1 LQQADL
7 VQTITD
13 ILVDAGLPPRRLE
26 LEITESAIIG
36 DRTRALHLLRQIKA
50 LGVGI
55 AMDDFGTGYSSLDT
69 LQAFPFDKIKID
81 KSFVLKAVSN
91 HQATAIVRAVLA
103 SGGASRYRSLPKGW
117 RQRSSWPCWCAK
129 AVRKRKG
136 TITAGPGIE
145 TRTGTGRHR
154 ARLTGRNYLWRSV

>member
-1 LQQADL
+1 MRAC
-7 VQTITD
+7 
-13 ILVDAGLPPRRLE
+13 RRAVSNWQ
-26 LEITESAIIG
+26 ITESAIIG

-103 SGGASRYRSLPKGW
+103 LGRSLEIPVLAEGVETEE
-117 RQRSSWPCWCAK
+117 QLAML
-129 AVRKRKG
+129 VREG
-136 TITAGPGIE
+136 CTEAQGYYY
-145 TRTGTGRHR
+145 GRPR
-154 ARLTGRNYLWRSV
+154 RLKPEQAPVVTEHG